1 MLLVIDS
8 FKIKLNLIAK
18 QASLR
23 IKNRESKIKV
33 KLSNKMWGKSK
44 RKKSSTGENTWD
56 IASSTSVI

>member
-1 MLLVIDS
+1 MIDS